1 MLDNRS
7 KLAPNA
13 AELGKQEDEDEDE
26 EEYVD
31 AYAYSEPGSPPG
43 TLDIDEDASP
53 PTIVLIDYNEQ
64 RATRLQLSTPEEC
77 TPYLET
83 ESVSW
88 VDVQGLGSEDIL
100 QRLGQV
106 FELHPL
112 VLEDVVNVP
121 QRPKVEDYDDQQIII
136 CRMVTSEEESEGFF
150 SEQVSIVLGPNYVL
164 TVQEEPEYDCF
175 EPLRERIRR
184 NKGAIRRQGAD
195 YLAYCLI
202 DSVIDGFFP
211 VLEEYGERLEELE
224 EEVVRSPSRQTL
236 EKIHDIKRE
245 LLMLRRSIWPQRDAI
260 NMLIREDSP
269 LIRDEV
275 RVYLRDCYDHT
286 VQVIDMVETYREL
299 ASSMMDVYLSS
310 VSNRMNENMRV
321 LTVFSTIFLPLTFI
335 AGVYGMN
342 FEYMPELKS
351 PWGYPL
357 IWLVMLGIAGGMLW
371 FFKRKG
377 WLSEAVPVGHK
388 TSH

>member
-1 MLDNRS
+1 MLDNRLKPPHQAS
-7 KLAPNA
+7 ESP
-13 AELGKQEDEDEDE
+13 ELEEE

-43 TLDIDEDASP
+43 TLEIDADAEP
-53 PTIVLIDYNEQ
+53 PTIALIDYDERQAVRIAIN
-64 RATRLQLSTPEEC
+64 TPEEC
-77 TPYLET
+77 TPYLDT

-106 FELHPL
+106 FNLHPL

-121 QRPKVEDYDDQQIII
+121 QRPKVEDYDDQQLIL
-136 CRMVTSEEESEGFF
+136 CRMVIANEDNDGFY
-150 SEQVSIVLGPNYVL
+150 SEQVSIVLGRNYVL
-164 TVQEEPEYDCF
+164 TVQEEPEFDCF
-175 EPLRERIRR
+175 DPLRDRIRR
-184 NKGAIRRQGAD
+184 NKGTIRRQKAD

-202 DSVIDGFFP
+202 DSIIDGFFP
-211 VLEEYGERLEELE
+211 VLESYGERLEELE
-224 EEVVRSPSRQTL
+224 DEVVRLPSRQTL
-236 EKIHDIKRE
+236 EKVHDIKRE

-260 NMLIREDSP
+260 NALIREDSD

-310 VSNRMNENMRV
+310 VSNRMNENMRF

-342 FEYMPELKS
+342 FKYMPELEW

-357 IWLVMLGIAGGMLW
+357 IWLVMLSVAGGLLLY
-371 FFKRKG
+371 FRSKG
-377 WLSEAVPVGHK
+377 WLLERESSPSKEE
-388 TSH
+388 